1 MAKIIVLGAGMVG
14 RAMAADLARAHTVT
28 SADINETALREL
40 SDAHPVSPLPLDI
53 SELSLLQ
60 KTVSEFDLV
69 IGAVPGFMGYRTLEA
84 VIDAGK
90 SIVDI
95 SFCPEDALVLDS
107 LARERD
113 VTAIVD
119 MGVAPGM
126 GNVILGH
133 HDAHMTVQSFECL
146 VGGLPKKRKWPFAY
160 KAPFSPV
167 DVIEE
172 YTRPARYVEN
182 GTVVTRP
189 ALSDAE
195 LVQFDEVATLEAFN
209 TDGLRS
215 LLATMPHIPNMKE
228 KTLRYPGHIKLIK
241 ALQAA
246 GFFATEPIKIKDAE
260 FSPLEFTSRILID
273 EWKLSCE
280 DPEFTVMRVTIAG
293 EEDGQARQYL
303 YQLYDEYDAA
313 TQTSSMARTTGY
325 TCTAGA
331 ELVLQGLYSEKGVS
345 PPEYVGRHDDCFEFI
360 MRYLALRGV
369 NYRVD
374 ATSGKVE

>member
-1 MAKIIVLGAGMVG
+1 
-14 RAMAADLARAHTVT
+14 
-28 SADINETALREL
+28 
-40 SDAHPVSPLPLDI
+40 VS
-53 SELSLLQ
+53 SLQ

-69 IGAVPGFMGYRTLEA
+69 IGAVPGFMGYQTLEA
-84 VIDAGK
+84 VIDVGK

-95 SFCPEDALVLDS
+95 SFCPEDALALDA

-133 HDAHMTVQSFECL
+133 HDARMKVEIFECL
-146 VGGLPKKRKWPFAY
+146 VGGLPRERKWPFAY

-195 LVQFDEVATLEAFN
+195 LVHFDEVATLEAFN

-215 LLATMPHIPNMKE
+215 LLTTMPHIPNMKE
-228 KTLRYPGHIKLIK
+228 KTLRYPGHIQLIK

-246 GFFATEPIKIKDAE
+246 GFFATEPLKIRDAE
-260 FSPLEFTSRILID
+260 FTPLEFTSRILID

-280 DPEFTVMRVTIAG
+280 DPEFTIMRVRINGTEG
-293 EEDGQARQYL
+293 EQPRQYE
-303 YQLYDEYDAA
+303 YHLYDEYDAA

-331 ELVLQGLYSEKGVS
+331 ELVLQGLYTEKGVS
-345 PPEYVGRHDDCFEFI
+345 PPEYVGRNEACFASV
-360 MRYLALRGV
+360 MRYLAHRGV
-369 NYRVD
+369 NYRVE
-374 ATSGKVE
+374 ASAGEAG